1 MINAQFRRSELYR
14 LLGDFPSGDGT
25 VRAALRGKSE
35 HDGYLLETWNLEL
48 NGLESVPA
56 YFARPLSTPGRLPTI
71 LYNHAHGGDYA
82 IGKNELIESRDG
94 LQNPPYAKELTSRG
108 YSVLCIDAWS
118 FGARRGKTE
127 SAIFKQMLWEGRVM
141 WGMMVYDTLRA
152 LDWLIQRDDVDSD
165 RIATLGISM
174 GSTMAW
180 WTAALDPRIK
190 VCIDICCLTD
200 FQSLIETGNLDG
212 HGVYYY
218 VPSLLK
224 YFTTAQINA
233 LIAPR
238 AHLSLAGNLDE
249 LTPPRGLDRIDAEL
263 KDVYANAG
271 ASERWRIFRQ
281 ETGHGET
288 PEMRAEV
295 LKFLGEWM

>member
-1 MINAQFRRSELYR
+1 MMNASLRRAELYR
-14 LLGDFPSGDGT
+14 LLGDLPSRDGL
-25 VRAALRGKSE
+25 VRAASTGKTQR
-35 HDGYLLETWNLEL
+35 DGYLLEKWTLEL
-48 NGLESVPA
+48 NGLEDVPA
-56 YFARPLSTPGRLPTI
+56 YFARPISAPGRLPTI
-71 LYNHAHGGDYA
+71 LYHHAHGGDYTV
-82 IGKNELIESRDG
+82 GKTELVEARDG

-108 YSVLCIDAWS
+108 YAALCIDAWS
-118 FGARRGKTE
+118 FGERRGRSE
-127 SAIFKQMLWEGRVM
+127 SAIFKQMLWEGRAM
-141 WGMMVYDTLRA
+141 WGMMIHDSLRA
-152 LDWLIQRDDVDSD
+152 LDWLIARDDVDAD

-190 VCIDICCLTD
+190 VCIDLCCLTD

-224 YFTTAQINA
+224 HFTTAQINA

-238 AHLSLAGNLDE
+238 AHLSLAGNLDA
-249 LTPPRGLDRIDAEL
+249 LTPPKGLDRIDAEL
-263 KDVYANAG
+263 KKIYSDAG
-271 ASERWRIFRQ
+271 VPERWKLFRQ
-281 ETGHGET
+281 DTGHGET

-295 LKFLGEWM
+295 LKFLKEWL